1 MLGLTYLLGHEVRIP
16 QVVQIGKSRITIVS
30 FGTFH
35 NLLSKMVEP
44 RPDRERVE
52 ALFWAEMHVG
62 EAVIATSMISL
73 SMNSI
78 ELELEKQRPAVGTSC
93 SVCVQ
98 LHNRQN
104 TDIPVVCTGH
114 ISEHTDE
121 GVLFSIESAD
131 DPEGLDNL
139 RNIVLFHAHDPKR
152 AAEDLG

>member
-1 MLGLTYLLGHEVRIP
+1 MT
-16 QVVQIGKSRITIVS
+16 
-30 FGTFH
+30 
-35 NLLSKMVEP
+35 EP
-44 RPDRERVE
+44 RQDKERVE

-62 EAVIATSMISL
+62 EQVIPTSMISL

-78 ELELEKQRPAVGTSC
+78 ELELEAQRPAVGTAC

-104 TDIPVVCTGH
+104 TDLPVVCTGH
-114 ISEHTDE
+114 VSEHTKA
-121 GVLFSIESAD
+121 GVLFKIESAD

-152 AAEDLG
+152 AAEDLE